1 MGPKSAPAGTWSV
14 SNLPYEI
21 ICPDTTAISRPEW
34 LKLRQQGLGGSD
46 AAAAL
51 GLSPWTSPVA
61 LWYSKVDPI
70 KDDDDNEWFEWG
82 RRLEIPISQ
91 AFAAKAGVQV
101 TYLPQ
106 MLRSTLHP
114 FMLANIDGFVGADA
128 ILEIK
133 NVGQHNAHEWADG
146 PPLHYRMQG
155 QHYLAVT
162 GKARVHFAA
171 LLGGQ
176 KMITYEVE
184 RDDELIEN
192 MIAGEE
198 KFWTLVQLKRMP
210 DIDGTESTTKALKAH
225 FAEPEREIVEVDE
238 AFVELVNEHRV
249 AKTVLKIAETKV
261 DEIENRMKMRI
272 GDAEVAK
279 FGDDI
284 VATWKVQHRVAHEVK
299 ASTFR
304 KLDVKRAKK

>member
-1 MGPKSAPAGTWSV
+1 MSDV
-14 SNLPYEI
+14 VEPYEI
-21 ICPDTTAISRPEW
+21 VCADTTAISRPDW
-34 LKLRQQGLGGSD
+34 LKLRQSGLGGSD

-70 KDDDDNEWFEWG
+70 KDDVDNEWFEWG
-82 RRLEIPISQ
+82 RRLEVPISV
-91 AFAAKAGVQV
+91 AFAEKNDLNVV
-101 TYLPQ
+101 YRPM
-106 MLRSTLHP
+106 MLRSRLHP
-114 FMLANIDGFVGADA
+114 FMLANIDGFVEGNA

-162 GKARVHFAA
+162 GRQRVYFAA

-176 KMITYEVE
+176 KMITYEVD
-184 RDDELIEN
+184 RDDELIES

-198 KFWTLVQLKRMP
+198 KFWTLVQLNRMP
-210 DIDGTESTTKALKAH
+210 DIDGTESTTKALKEH
-225 FAEPEREIVEVDE
+225 YAEPERPVVEVDE
-238 AFVELVNEHRV
+238 DFMELVAEHRV
-249 AKTVLKIAETKV
+249 AKSVLALAEGRLGEV
-261 DEIENRMKMRI
+261 ENRMKARI
-272 GDAEVAK
+272 GDAEIAK
-279 FGDDI
+279 FGDD
-284 VATWKVQHRVAHEVK
+284 VVVTWKLQTRSAHAVK
-299 ASTFR
+299 AATFR